1 MGYLKQALGIFVVIS
16 CWCLFAIVLIDY
28 VVGDLAG
35 LIDTS
40 RQTQAWSLLLLFG
53 LSRSATLRADNQKI
67 RQWFVGTGLGTL
79 VSPAFSAVRDL
90 FASALRSV
98 YFNVYLLADVLFCIG
113 TPLLI
118 ISASAGWWL
127 LPEVSYLSLL
137 IYSCMISIIFFVGL
151 CCNLVRLLSLG
162 YFFGY
167 WLVDEAMLKYPFV
180 APAAVQQNIALV
192 MTDALNTL
200 LPAFGLVLIVYLLA
214 RRHWLKMIKA
224 ALTKDSSQGS
234 EPVSSRVFF
243 SNYLLLGCLV
253 MAIPLIAVITHTAI
267 SHINIH
273 MLFVGL
279 GIWALDLYW
288 QDDVASEP
296 ALSSDWR
303 YFLKLSWKY
312 SGQFAL

>member
-1 MGYLKQALGIFVVIS
+1 
-16 CWCLFAIVLIDY
+16 
-28 VVGDLAG
+28 
-35 LIDTS
+35 
-40 RQTQAWSLLLLFG
+40 
-53 LSRSATLRADNQKI
+53 
-67 RQWFVGTGLGTL
+67 
-79 VSPAFSAVRDL
+79 
-90 FASALRSV
+90 
-98 YFNVYLLADVLFCIG
+98 
-113 TPLLI
+113 
-118 ISASAGWWL
+118 
-127 LPEVSYLSLL
+127 
-137 IYSCMISIIFFVGL
+137 
-151 CCNLVRLLSLG
+151 
-162 YFFGY
+162 
-167 WLVDEAMLKYPFV
+167 MLMYPFV

-288 QDDVASEP
+288 QDDIANEP

-312 SGQFAL
+312 